1 MTPRESEVLRLI
13 VAGLSNREIATH
25 LGVTEGTVK
34 SFVNSILSK
43 LAVRDRTQAVMTA
56 LRRGT
61 VQI

>member
-1 MTPRESEVLRLI
+1 MLRLI

-56 LRRGT
+56 LRRGL